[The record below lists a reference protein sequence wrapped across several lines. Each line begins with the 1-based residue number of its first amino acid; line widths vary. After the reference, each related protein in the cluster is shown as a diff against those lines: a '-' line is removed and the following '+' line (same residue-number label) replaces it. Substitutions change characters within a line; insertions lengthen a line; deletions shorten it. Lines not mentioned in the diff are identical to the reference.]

1 MVSCDTLILG
11 SGCWSAGAALSGRGS
26 LLVVDR
32 GAVIGAEYFDTFRPT
47 SGWKSELRSAEAREL
62 YRAMADRGG
71 IDGERSDSYL
81 LAPFLYKMLIPHHSK
96 FRLWTETVSIRPDGN
111 GFLVTLFDADGSE
124 EIRAGR
130 IIDTTPDCI
139 SNPDFGRANRK
150 NAALAAA
157 VIAPAAAD
165 LMREWRPADGT
176 LRPGRTSDE
185 LFFTVP
191 VGADDSWPESRE
203 KLLKA
208 WNRRR
213 EIFFRSCKI
222 ASIAK
227 QRQVEVREDDHC
239 FAPNHH
245 YFNAGRFANPLSAVD
260 AGISFGRA

>member
-1 MVSCDTLILG
+1 MQFAKTGDATLL
-11 SGCWSAGAALSGRGS
+11 
-26 LLVVDR
+26 
-32 GAVIGAEYFDTFRPT
+32 
-47 SGWKSELRSAEAREL
+47 
-62 YRAMADRGG
+62 
-71 IDGERSDSYL
+71 
-81 LAPFLYKMLIPHHSK
+81 
-96 FRLWTETVSIRPDGN
+96 
-111 GFLVTLFDADGSE
+111 
-124 EIRAGR
+124 
-130 IIDTTPDCI
+130 
-139 SNPDFGRANRK
+139 GRANRK

-176 LRPGRTSDE
+176 LRPGRTADE